1 MLSQPGQS
9 TRKSSL
15 LPTSELLNQIVSLEG
30 LQHYCAVKEPADKVM
45 ARILLGDQSNDSL
58 QMQLKLK
65 PTIKDRFLI
74 DLCLSSQ
81 Q

>member
-1 MLSQPGQS
+1 MLSQSGQS

-45 ARILLGDQSNDSL
+45 ARILLGDQDQDVECWINSSL
-58 QMQLKLK
+58 LQ
-65 PTIKDRFLI
+65 IVA
-74 DLCLSSQ
+74 
-81 Q
+81 

>member
-1 MLSQPGQS
+1 MLSQSGQS

-45 ARILLGDQSNDSL
+45 ARILLGDQDVECWINSSL
-58 QMQLKLK
+58 LQ
-65 PTIKDRFLI
+65 IVA
-74 DLCLSSQ
+74 
-81 Q
+81 